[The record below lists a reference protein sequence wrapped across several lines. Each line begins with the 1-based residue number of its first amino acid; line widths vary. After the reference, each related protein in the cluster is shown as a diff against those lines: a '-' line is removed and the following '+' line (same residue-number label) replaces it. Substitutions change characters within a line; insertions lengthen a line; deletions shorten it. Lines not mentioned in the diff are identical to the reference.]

1 MSKFQNKYNTE
12 TAKEYVRKFNC
23 ELLDEYKGM
32 NEKHEF
38 ICSCGKHFIT
48 TFAKFQNRNKRK
60 CNDCSIKM
68 RASQSKLKY
77 DDVKNR
83 IEKYGCKLISDKYT
97 SRTEKNLKIMCPC
110 GNIFIT
116 SLMCFE
122 NSKHQCPTC
131 SQMDANEFKNKYT
144 VDNIK
149 CICEENGSELVE
161 YNALRNYI
169 GTKDNVT
176 LKCRK
181 CGKRYSTSL
190 GYILSSKKFTCND
203 CSYESAPS
211 SSGELY
217 VKEILDGIDG
227 IDYKEQYSFDDC
239 RDKYTLR
246 FDFAVFKN
254 NNIFLIE
261 WDGIQH
267 FKPFEY
273 YGGINKYKDVIKKD
287 SIKNA
292 YCETHNIPLLRIK
305 YNDTNIEN
313 KIYNFLAA

>member
-1 MSKFQNKYNTE
+1 M
-12 TAKEYVRKFNC
+12 
-23 ELLDEYKGM
+23 
-32 NEKHEF
+32 
-38 ICSCGKHFIT
+38 
-48 TFAKFQNRNKRK
+48 
-60 CNDCSIKM
+60 
-68 RASQSKLKY
+68 
-77 DDVKNR
+77 
-83 IEKYGCKLISDKYT
+83 
-97 SRTEKNLKIMCPC
+97 
-110 GNIFIT
+110 
-116 SLMCFE
+116 
-122 NSKHQCPTC
+122 
-131 SQMDANEFKNKYT
+131 
-144 VDNIK
+144 
-149 CICEENGSELVE
+149 
-161 YNALRNYI
+161 
-169 GTKDNVT
+169 
-176 LKCRK
+176 
-181 CGKRYSTSL
+181 
-190 GYILSSKKFTCND
+190 
-203 CSYESAPS
+203 
-211 SSGELY
+211 Y